1 MTNHISRDH
10 GGSRLLATLSSQLD
24 DPSLSE
30 QFGIAP
36 SIALLHSFPDVSGSR
51 PESVIRKSRAKKVE
65 KTVQFC
71 YRPHIMGSGS
81 SKPEATAGSKH
92 IFSSGSPVQFSSN
105 LVDSLQSS
113 SETDSSRAKS
123 LELQIQARVSQ
134 ELERIRAREQ
144 QTVAEIEKRIAQAP
158 ENNIPAAPSSSTTTY
173 SYPPGSLNLDAPRIP
188 FAGRETDAPAFDTAA
203 AAASQGQPIN
213 RGLTRDS
220 VNEDVEQLR
229 AKLEGRRKL
238 VELDDGLV
246 KAKEDVVSCLRL
258 NDRRPLDCWK
268 EVEGFK
274 KEVARME
281 QAFVD
286 RVVG

>member
-1 MTNHISRDH
+1 
-10 GGSRLLATLSSQLD
+10 
-24 DPSLSE
+24 
-30 QFGIAP
+30 
-36 SIALLHSFPDVSGSR
+36 
-51 PESVIRKSRAKKVE
+51 
-65 KTVQFC
+65 
-71 YRPHIMGSGS
+71 MGSGS

-123 LELQIQARVSQ
+123 LELQIQARVAQ

-158 ENNIPAAPSSSTTTY
+158 ENIPAPSSSTTTY
-173 SYPPGSLNLDAPRIP
+173 SYPAGSLNLDAPRIP
-188 FAGRETDAPAFDTAA
+188 FAGRETDAPAVDAAA

-213 RGLTRDS
+213 RGLTRDV
-220 VNEDVEQLR
+220 VNEDVQRLR
-229 AKLEGRRKL
+229 ERLEGRRKL
-238 VELDDGLV
+238 VELDDDLV